1 MRSYAWLKWRLM
13 GPQSALCNRFS
24 VGHYPTLK
32 FGRAS
37 DFGDGNA
44 KLEELNG
51 GHSTKEVIQW
61 AGKQLATC
69 GHQSLPCVACYIPCI
84 YYEGLQSPGGLVGS
98 TQLRLPHSIL
108 ILSRCGGHCACCW
121 SLFQGMGW

>member
-1 MRSYAWLKWRLM
+1 M

-37 DFGDGNA
+37 DFGDSNV

-69 GHQSLPCVACYIPCI
+69 GHKSPPCGLLSNS
-84 YYEGLQSPGGLVGS
+84 YYEGL
-98 TQLRLPHSIL
+98 
-108 ILSRCGGHCACCW
+108 C
-121 SLFQGMGW
+121 SLH

>member
-1 MRSYAWLKWRLM
+1 M

-37 DFGDGNA
+37 DFGDSNA

-61 AGKQLATC
+61 AGKQLAMC
-69 GHQSLPCVACYIPCI
+69 GHQSFPLCGLL
-84 YYEGLQSPGGLVGS
+84 EGLAFVMGPPASLVLG
-98 TQLRLPHSIL
+98 TQLHLHHRIL
-108 ILSRCGGHCACCW
+108 LS
-121 SLFQGMGW
+121 S